1 MTSTENQQRFRVPSR
16 DEVKAFAS
24 EVRRESR
31 VQVPLE
37 LDPRSPLYDKFEMR
51 SAVIA
56 VSAVAFVVLAGL
68 AIGFAALFA

>member
-1 MTSTENQQRFRVPSR
+1 MSTDQQQRLRMPTR

-56 VSAVAFVVLAGL
+56 VGAVVGVVLIGL
-68 AIGFAALFA
+68 AVGLIALFA

>member
-1 MTSTENQQRFRVPSR
+1 MSTTQNQSRFRLPSR
-16 DEVKAFAS
+16 DEVKAFAG

-37 LDPRSPLYDKFEMR
+37 LDPRSPLYDKHEMR

-56 VSAVAFVVLAGL
+56 VGLVAAFVFAGL
-68 AIGFAALFA
+68 TIGLVALFA

>member
-1 MTSTENQQRFRVPSR
+1 VSTTQQQRFRVPTR
-16 DEVKAFAS
+16 DEVKAFAA

-37 LDPRSPLYDKFEMR
+37 LDPRSPLYDKHEMR

-56 VSAVAFVVLAGL
+56 IGFVTAVVLAGL
-68 AIGFAALFA
+68 TIGLVALFG

>member
-1 MTSTENQQRFRVPSR
+1 MSTTDDQTRFHLPKR
-16 DEVKAFAS
+16 DEVKAFAA

-31 VQVPLE
+31 VHVPLE

-56 VSAVAFVVLAGL
+56 VGAVAGVVLLGL
-68 AIGFAALFA
+68 AIGLIALFA